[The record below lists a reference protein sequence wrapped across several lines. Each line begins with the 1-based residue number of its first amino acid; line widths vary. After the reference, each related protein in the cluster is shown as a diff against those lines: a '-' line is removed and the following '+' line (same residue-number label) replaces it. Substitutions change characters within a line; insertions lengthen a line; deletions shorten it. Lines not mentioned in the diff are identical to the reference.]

1 MEDDIVAKL
10 IPILVVAFLA
20 AIPISAQFFA
30 YRKRKADLATIR
42 LLVERCETVDQAA
55 LAQIAGGTRRR
66 FRDLRRGLILLA
78 LVLPG
83 LVLAFLME
91 SLRAQLF
98 VLAIAGLPF
107 TLGLVHLAF
116 HFLLTG
122 RDEH

>member
-1 MEDDIVAKL
+1 M
-10 IPILVVAFLA
+10 
-20 AIPISAQFFA
+20 
-30 YRKRKADLATIR
+30 
-42 LLVERCETVDQAA
+42 LVERCETVDQAA

-83 LVLAFLME
+83 LALAFLME